1 MIARALK
8 VATPIDAAAEPAA
21 PAVKDALN
29 EFALDSGRRGAA
41 RQQRIGELLRDLGK
55 LDDAQIE
62 FILEQQA
69 SNPRRFGELAVAFG
83 LVTNSDISLALSRL
97 HDFDFDPGAK
107 TPHAKQ
113 KAGQFDALSDVRS
126 DLGEVLRAVRSQ
138 LVLRWFGEEIE
149 QHTLAIISPD
159 HGDGRSFICSRLAM
173 LIAQLDED
181 VLVVD
186 ADLRRPKMHEIFS
199 VDNSEGVSAWL
210 QNPLGRPRI
219 HAAHGYEHLHVLP
232 AGQLAPNPH
241 ELLTRRHFGLLL
253 ESLAQR
259 YTYVLVDTP
268 PARTCGEALTIAVRA
283 SGCLLVARKHRTR
296 LADAHQVASALTK
309 HGVEVLGAVVN
320 ER

>member
-1 MIARALK
+1 MGARALK
-8 VATPIDAAAEPAA
+8 VATPPEPQLRSGGVSIDPF
-21 PAVKDALN
+21 DAG
-29 EFALDSGRRGAA
+29 ADGRSPPGNR
-41 RQQRIGELLRDLGK
+41 RIGDILRELGK

-83 LVTNSDISLALSRL
+83 LVTNADISLALSQL
-97 HDFDFDPGAK
+97 HEFDFNA
-107 TPHAKQ
+107 TPNGKL
-113 KAGQFDALSDVRS
+113 KVDGVDALSDVQS
-126 DLGEVLRAVRSQ
+126 DQGEVLRAVRSQ
-138 LVLRWFGEEIE
+138 LVLRWFGEDIE
-149 QHTLAIISPD
+149 QHTLAIVSPD
-159 HGDGRSFICSRLAM
+159 HGDGRTFICSRLAM

-181 VLVVD
+181 VLVID
-186 ADLRRPKMHEIFS
+186 ADLRRPKLHEIFG

-210 QNPLGRPRI
+210 HNPLARPRI
-219 HAAHGYEHLHVLP
+219 HAAAGIEHLHVLP
-232 AGQLAPNPH
+232 AGPMASNPH

-259 YTYVLVDTP
+259 YTYILVDTP

-296 LADAHQVASALTK
+296 LADAHEVSSALTK
-309 HGVEVLGAVVN
+309 HGVEILGAVVN

>member
-1 MIARALK
+1 MAARVLK
-8 VATPIDAAAEPAA
+8 VATPPEPKLRAGGGSLA
-21 PAVKDALN
+21 GFVP
-29 EFALDSGRRGAA
+29 DSNGRGSSGNR
-41 RQQRIGELLRDLGK
+41 RIGEVLRELGK

-69 SNPRRFGELAVAFG
+69 SNTRRFGELAVAFG
-83 LVTNSDISLALSRL
+83 LVTNADISLALSQL
-97 HDFDFDPGAK
+97 YEFDFDPSPKGK
-107 TPHAKQ
+107 RKPD
-113 KAGQFDALSDVRS
+113 GLDMLSDVRS
-126 DLGEVLRAVRSQ
+126 DQGEVLRAVRSQ

-149 QHTLAIISPD
+149 RHTLAIVSPD
-159 HGDGRSFICSRLAM
+159 HGDGRTFICSRLAM

-186 ADLRRPKMHEIFS
+186 ADLRRPKMHEIFG

-210 QNPLGRPRI
+210 QNPLGRPRV
-219 HAAHGYEHLHVLP
+219 HAAPGIEHLHVLP
-232 AGQLAPNPH
+232 AGQMAPNPH

-253 ESLAQR
+253 ELLAQR
-259 YTYVLVDTP
+259 YNYVLVDTP

-296 LADAHQVASALTK
+296 LADAHEVASALTK

>member
-1 MIARALK
+1 MVARALK
-8 VATPIDAAAEPAA
+8 VAPAPEPKARTGNAA
-21 PAVKDALN
+21 PAGFVLEPGD
-29 EFALDSGRRGAA
+29 RGAA
-41 RQQRIGELLRDLGK
+41 GDRRIGEVLRGLGK

-69 SNPRRFGELAVAFG
+69 SSPRRFGELAVAFG
-83 LVTNSDISLALSRL
+83 LVTNGDISLALSQL
-97 HDFDFDPGAK
+97 YAFDF
-107 TPHAKQ
+107 TPSQ
-113 KAGQFDALSDVRS
+113 KGKRTPAGLGMPSEVHSDQ
-126 DLGEVLRAVRSQ
+126 GEVLRAVRSQ

-149 QHTLAIISPD
+149 RHTLAIVSSD
-159 HGDGRSFICSRLAM
+159 HGDGRTFICSQLAI

-181 VLVVD
+181 VLVID
-186 ADLRRPKMHEIFS
+186 ADLRRPRMHQIFG

-219 HAAHGYEHLHVLP
+219 HAATGVEHLHVLP
-232 AGQLAPNPH
+232 AGQMAPNPH

-253 ESLAQR
+253 ELLAQR
-259 YTYVLVDTP
+259 YTYVLIDTP

-296 LADAHQVASALTK
+296 LADAHDVATALTK